1 MNSEFIS
8 KIYRGLI
15 KNRYLLAGVIFIVWT
30 ALIDSNSYSVRLRLQ
45 SDLEKLKTEKIFYQK
60 KIKQDSLNLSELKTN
75 KANLEK
81 FAREK
86 YLMKKENEDIFIIV
100 PKKEGD

>member
-100 PKKEGD
+100 PKKEDD

>member
-45 SDLEKLKTEKIFYQK
+45 SDLGKLKTEKIFYQK